1 MERVLDEISFAAPDR
16 SGETV
21 TVDAAYVEQ
30 AHRRSGEERGFE
42 PVYLKVC
49 LGKPSFMRTM
59 KAVRLYEF
67 GGPDKLVY
75 EDQPVPEIGAD
86 DVLVKVLATSV
97 SRWDV
102 KYRTGEVHEFY
113 GKTTGHQGGIPGR
126 KPFPMPM
133 QLGRDVAGE
142 VAAVG
147 AGVTAL
153 KPGDRVLGMTNPE
166 NTLTLASIRG
176 LGNLSGGVDL
186 PGHTMFGGYA
196 QFVARPESYWIKTAP
211 ALDLD
216 QGAAAMWPCAT
227 AHRIVANRLN
237 VRMNDTVL
245 ITGAS
250 GGMGTATIKLAKLA
264 GATVIAT
271 TRHPGKTASL
281 RREGA
286 DIVVHTNADALRTLR
301 EITRGEGVDGA
312 VEYTGATEL
321 IRLCIDALRLG
332 GTLCPVGG
340 ELKEMPLRVVDMVSK
355 ELNVHG
361 MRGAT
366 RNDQRI
372 VAELLEK
379 GRLSMPVHAVL
390 PLARVAQA
398 HAMLEDGRDLVG
410 RIVLHPWD
418 D

>member
-1 MERVLDEISFAAPDR
+1 MP
-16 SGETV
+16 
-21 TVDAAYVEQ
+21 
-30 AHRRSGEERGFE
+30 
-42 PVYLKVC
+42 
-49 LGKPSFMRTM
+49 TM
-59 KAVRLYEF
+59 KAVRLFEF
-67 GGPDKLVY
+67 GGPDKLIY
-75 EDQPVPEIGAD
+75 GDHPVPDIGPG

-113 GKTTGHQGGIPGR
+113 GKATGHQGAIPGR

-147 AGVTAL
+147 TNVTTL
-153 KPGDRVLGMTNPE
+153 KAGDRVLGMTNPE
-166 NTLTLASIRG
+166 NTLTLARIRG

-196 QFVARPESYWIKTAP
+196 QFVARPESYWIKAGP

-216 QGAAAMWPCAT
+216 QGAAAIWPCAT

-250 GGMGTATIKLAKLA
+250 GGMGTATIKLA

-271 TRHPGKTASL
+271 TRYPGKAQSL
-281 RREGA
+281 EREGA
-286 DIVVHTNADALRTLR
+286 DIVIDTGRGDALALMHDL
-301 EITRGEGVDGA
+301 TRGEGVDAA
-312 VEYTGATEL
+312 VEYTGSTDL
-321 IRLCIDALRLG
+321 LRLCIDALRAG

-340 ELKEMPLRVVDMVSK
+340 ELKEMPLRVVDMISK

-361 MRGAT
+361 IRGAT
-366 RNDQRI
+366 RNDQRV
-372 VAELLEK
+372 VAELLQN
-379 GRLSMPVHAVL
+379 GRLRMPVYAVL
-390 PLARVAQA
+390 PLARAAEA
-398 HAMLEDGRDLVG
+398 HAMLEDGKDLVG
-410 RIVLHPWD
+410 RIVLDPWD
-418 D
+418 AS

>member
-1 MERVLDEISFAAPDR
+1 MP
-16 SGETV
+16 
-21 TVDAAYVEQ
+21 
-30 AHRRSGEERGFE
+30 
-42 PVYLKVC
+42 
-49 LGKPSFMRTM
+49 TM

-67 GGPDKLVY
+67 GGPDKLIY
-75 EDQPVPEIGAD
+75 EDQPVPRVGAG

-102 KYRTGEVHEFY
+102 KYRTGEVHTFY
-113 GKTTGHQGGIPGR
+113 GKATGHQGAIPGR

-147 AGVTAL
+147 AGVTTV
-153 KPGDRVLGMTNPE
+153 KPGDRVLGVTNPE
-166 NTLTLASIRG
+166 NPLSPASIRG

-186 PGHTMFGGYA
+186 PGHTTFGGYA
-196 QFVARPESYWIKTAP
+196 QFVARPESYWIKVAET
-211 ALDLD
+211 LDPD

-227 AHRIVANRLN
+227 AHRIVTNRLD
-237 VRMNDTVL
+237 VRPNDNVL

-250 GGMGTATIKLAKLA
+250 GGMGTATIQIAKLA

-271 TRHPGKTASL
+271 TRHQHKSGKL

-286 DIVVHTNADALRTLR
+286 DIVIGTESGDVLGAVR
-301 EITRGEGVDGA
+301 EITRGEGVDAA
-312 VEYTGATEL
+312 VDYTGASHL
-321 IRLCIDALRLG
+321 IRLCIDALRPR

-340 ELKEMPLRVVDMVSK
+340 ELLELPLRVVDLVSK
-355 ELNVHG
+355 ELNVRG
-361 MRGAT
+361 IRGAT

-379 GRLSMPVHAVL
+379 GRLRMPVHAVL
-390 PLARVAQA
+390 PLSRVGEA
-398 HAMLEDGRDLVG
+398 HAMLEDSRDLVG

-418 D
+418 A